1 MTAQEVE
8 VLLRQYFTV
17 GEVQVSSPDEVH
29 FEAYVASPLFAGK
42 TRVQQQQMV
51 YAVVKP
57 HIESGEIHALG
68 MKTSCA

>member
-1 MTAQEVE
+1 MTGQEVE
-8 VLLRQYFTV
+8 ALLRQYFTT
-17 GEVQVSSPDEVH
+17 GQVRVTTPDEVH
-29 FEAYVASPLFAGK
+29 FEATVISPLFAGK

>member
-1 MTAQEVE
+1 MTGHEVE

-17 GEVQVSSPDEVH
+17 GEVQVTTPDEVH

-51 YAVVKP
+51 YALVKP
-57 HIESGEIHALG
+57 YIESGEIHALAL
-68 MKTSCA
+68 KTSCA